1 MTQTLDLRKKPES
14 ESKPAPKAPALETVQ
29 SSATPSQAAS
39 EPAPTE
45 ISWESILDTAPA
57 KTTAWYLFLALAI
70 GAGALVWFRHDF
82 LFSLVLVLA
91 GIVVVLR
98 SYTIPQKTRI
108 IVNGSGITVGP
119 ETYYYHELKSF
130 WLDYRPP
137 YVREL
142 SLEFK
147 RAYRPMIRLP
157 IEAGNPL
164 EIRTIMVPYIPEKE
178 HELSFLDQLSR
189 RIGF

>member
-1 MTQTLDLRKKPES
+1 MTQTLDLRKKPEP
-14 ESKPAPKAPALETVQ
+14 EAKPAPQAPA
-29 SSATPSQAAS
+29 A
-39 EPAPTE
+39 TE
-45 ISWESILDTAPA
+45 ISWDSVLNTAPA
-57 KTTAWYLFLALAI
+57 KTTAWYMLLTLVIA
-70 GAGALVWFRHDF
+70 AGALIWFRHDF

-91 GIVVVLR
+91 GIVLVLR
-98 SYTIPQKTRI
+98 SYTTPQKTH
-108 IVNGSGITVGP
+108 VVVSGSGITVGP

-137 YVREL
+137 HVREL

-157 IEAGNPL
+157 IETGNPL
-164 EIRTIMVPYIPEKE
+164 EIRTIMVQYIPEKE